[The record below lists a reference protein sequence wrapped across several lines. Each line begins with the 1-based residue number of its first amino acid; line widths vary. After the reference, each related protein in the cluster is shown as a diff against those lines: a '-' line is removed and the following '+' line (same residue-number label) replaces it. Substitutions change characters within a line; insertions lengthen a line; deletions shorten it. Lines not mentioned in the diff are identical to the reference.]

1 MTPRKGIAALVVLGW
16 AVIAWGENPR
26 PTIGIAPVFD
36 GSGAAFGE
44 TFAQHLTLFTYQ
56 EMLSSTEVRPVL
68 LSPGGVYSPLDVSWL
83 VDYVHDRPDINL
95 LLVATL
101 KPVSNPEKNR
111 WSIPV
116 DLLLLNPSTGESLAT
131 WTTNIEI
138 ASKKTLVEY
147 GTFEPT
153 PSAIDKSGQALQTID
168 KYGRSIRSYVIA
180 PSRDFEKQPLG
191 KACAHMANTIKDSLS
206 EKLAGI
212 PPERLGVSAPASL
225 SNGMG
230 AGGGSCPMYVRITY
244 DYKHSASQSYVL
256 LANGLDQ
263 STNLKDGV
271 ASFSAPE
278 GDLLLQFSMND
289 APYKME
295 TEKFYQMSTWHSCR
309 AANLVL
315 DVGPGGDVH
324 PHWQ

>member
-1 MTPRKGIAALVVLGW
+1 MVVLGW
-16 AVIAWGENPR
+16 AAITWGENPR

-56 EMLSSTEVRPVL
+56 EMLTSTEVRPVL

-95 LLVATL
+95 LLATL

-147 GTFEPT
+147 GTFEAG
-153 PSAIDKSGQALQTID
+153 PSSIDQ
-168 KYGRSIRSYVIA
+168 YGRTVRSFAIA
-180 PSRDFEKQPLG
+180 PSRNFEKQPLG
-191 KACAHMANTIKDSLS
+191 KACAHLADTIKDSLS

-212 PPERLGVSAPASL
+212 PPERLGVSTPAPL

-230 AGGGSCPMYVRITY
+230 AGGGTCPMYVRITY

-295 TEKFYQMSTWHSCR
+295 TEKFYQLSTWHSCR
-309 AANLVL
+309 ATNLVL
-315 DVGPGGDVH
+315 DLGPGGDVH